1 MWDFLNQPLSGPSSL
16 ILLAVLIAIIFV
28 AIKLGHKKARDI
40 SKQFLTEHP
49 DAATLYFYADD
60 LPSNDA
66 RPECIQ
72 GTISKVYDPR
82 TVPGAK
88 VQKDV
93 ARKHGS
99 MQAHF
104 ILRPMVYQD
113 RAAYEKYNA
122 LADLFMSECK
132 KYWSEAVAEHQRLKA
147 EYRPLAPEDLVLTM
161 RELERIR
168 ADVQFV
174 PTENRTKEDIRR
186 RLQYGLRQGC
196 RR

>member
-1 MWDFLNQPLSGPSSL
+1 MWDFLNQPLSGSSSL
-16 ILLAVLIAIIFV
+16 ILLAGLLAIIFA

-49 DAATLYFYADD
+49 DAATLYFCADD

-82 TVPGAK
+82 TVPGARI
-88 VQKDV
+88 QKGAACHVLPGIVELNVTISWTKSYYV

-104 ILRPMVYQD
+104 RFEAMPGHSY
-113 RAAYEKYNA
+113 AAVFN
-122 LADLFMSECK
+122 
-132 KYWSEAVAEHQRLKA
+132 VAESKA
-147 EYRPLAPEDLVLTM
+147 HIVSLDA
-161 RELERIR
+161 
-168 ADVQFV
+168 
-174 PTENRTKEDIRR
+174 K
-186 RLQYGLRQGC
+186 
-196 RR
+196 

>member
-1 MWDFLNQPLSGPSSL
+1 MWDFLNQPLSGTSSL
-16 ILLAVLIAIIFV
+16 ILIAILIAIIFA

-49 DAATLYFYADD
+49 DAATLYFHADD

-88 VQKDV
+88 IQKGAACHVLPGIVELNVTISWTKSYYV

-104 ILRPMVYQD
+104 RFE
-113 RAAYEKYNA
+113 AAPGHSYAAVFN
-122 LADLFMSECK
+122 
-132 KYWSEAVAEHQRLKA
+132 VAESKA
-147 EYRPLAPEDLVLTM
+147 HIVSL
-161 RELERIR
+161 
-168 ADVQFV
+168 DV
-174 PTENRTKEDIRR
+174 K
-186 RLQYGLRQGC
+186 
-196 RR
+196 